1 MEARVYFAGMR
12 NKILKDF
19 LSVQIFQTDVF
30 VLHMHILATM
40 ELKAKEPFGPPRIVF
55 QCWVQYP
62 INPWGKLPIRY
73 WVMNYFGKWGIL
85 GPDNTLKKSSRLS
98 ETAM

>member
-1 MEARVYFAGMR
+1 MEARVYFAGLR
-12 NKILKDF
+12 IQILKDF

-55 QCWVQYP
+55 Q
-62 INPWGKLPIRY
+62 
-73 WVMNYFGKWGIL
+73 F
-85 GPDNTLKKSSRLS
+85 
-98 ETAM
+98 

>member
-40 ELKAKEPFGPPRIVF
+40 ELQAKEPFGPARIVF
-55 QCWVQYP
+55 Q
-62 INPWGKLPIRY
+62 
-73 WVMNYFGKWGIL
+73 F
-85 GPDNTLKKSSRLS
+85 S
-98 ETAM
+98 A